1 MQKSNE
7 RVKNWNKRKEG
18 NFLIQTRLTVK
29 FRPYLREFLREIS
42 KNHEIIVFSS
52 INRKLAEKIVNQIDP
67 DKKYISHLL
76 SEEQCVVIK
85 GV

>member
-1 MQKSNE
+1 MKESALGTKE
-7 RVKNWNKRKEG
+7 KKVTTNK
-18 NFLIQTRLTVK
+18 TRLTVK

-67 DKKYISHLL
+67 EKKYISHLL